1 MMPTTRAASTPSRRA
16 MRKAGSKGSPVE
28 SDLQLQFQFTRPRA
42 GRQADCCFNGGS
54 RRMLAPSCDVPKV
67 MKSLLARQT
76 AALLLCLL
84 LCGPMPL
91 GAQTSSPG
99 QSAGMVRVDPKRAQ
113 RAMERGIR
121 AESDGR
127 MDEALLAYDEAAR
140 YAPQDLAL
148 VGRGAALRSRLIR
161 EHVDHAERLAMD
173 GKVAQAKEELNTAMR
188 IDPTNQV
195 VAERIAEMDSMQ
207 DDEPPPKATEI
218 SGMPRLKP
226 QAGTRSFNLRG
237 DTRSVYEQVA
247 GAFGIKATFDP
258 DLVSRNVHL
267 QIDNVDFHTAVS
279 ILGSETGTFWRPI
292 DAALMFVAPDTLEK
306 RRQYG
311 LQAEQT
317 FALPSSV
324 APEEM
329 TELLRV
335 LREITGAMHIDLDAH
350 SRTITMRDAPER
362 LALAKELI
370 RQVDRARGEL
380 MLEIELL
387 EVDRNKAQQLG
398 ITPPSSTQAF
408 LISPNDVRT
417 LQNSKDLSNALTIL
431 GQLFSAKGL
440 SSIPG
445 FTLFGGGYTTFLLTL
460 PGVAANFSDAL
471 SLIQSGRQVLL
482 RAQNG
487 KPATFFVGDRFPV
500 TLSLLSGSLGTA
512 AFTANPGGVSNPFPS
527 TAYPA
532 GVGPVALV
540 AADFLNRGLIDLAA
554 VNELDNSVSIFLNQS
569 GNQGTF
575 AEATGSP
582 ISLGPKLTTAPAI
595 APAIASAVLTSNGF
609 HDLLI
614 TDPTTSTV
622 LILFGNGDGTFKT
635 PPTSIP
641 VGKGPSAIVTSDFDG
656 DGHQDFAVANFTD
669 NTFSVFLGGVDTS
682 GNPTFTPAAG
692 SPFPL
697 PTTVS
702 GPIAMVAADFN
713 RDGKPDL
720 AIVNQTT
727 LANPAISQ
735 GNVVVLEGNGDGT
748 FQQFPGS
755 PITAGMGNSPVAV
768 ASADLDGNT
777 SADLAIVNQQD
788 NSVTVLLN
796 NGDATFA
803 PGPNSPLSTSS
814 APTSVAIAD
823 FNQDGHADIAVTS
836 IDANTS
842 RVFLG
847 VTAGFFTSAFE
858 PPAGP
863 LGTNPTAIVA
873 AALVNGGFPDVA
885 ITNNVSG
892 AAGDV
897 TVILSPANLF
907 SSSGLAQQPYPGSE
921 YIDLG
926 VKIKATPTLHPN
938 NEVTLQ

>member
-1 MMPTTRAASTPSRRA
+1 
-16 MRKAGSKGSPVE
+16 
-28 SDLQLQFQFTRPRA
+28 
-42 GRQADCCFNGGS
+42 
-54 RRMLAPSCDVPKV
+54 

-76 AALLLCLL
+76 TALLLCLL

-91 GAQTSSPG
+91 GAQSSSPG

-113 RAMERGIR
+113 RALERGVR

-140 YAPQDLAL
+140 CAPQDLAL

-226 QAGTRSFNLRG
+226 QAGTHNFNLRG
-237 DTRSVYEQVA
+237 DTRSAYEQVA
-247 GAFGIKATFDP
+247 AAFGVKATFDP
-258 DLVSRNVHL
+258 ELVSRNVHL

-350 SRTITMRDAPER
+350 SRTITMRDSPER
-362 LALAKELI
+362 LALASELI
-370 RQVDRARGEL
+370 RQVERARGEL

-398 ITPPSSTQAF
+398 ITPPASTQAF
-408 LISPNDVRT
+408 LISPNDIRT

-487 KPATFFVGDRFPV
+487 KPATFFVGDRFPI

-512 AFTANPGGVSNPFPS
+512 ANPSATTPSALGVPTPTTFPE
-527 TAYPA
+527 TTFA
-532 GVGPVALV
+532 VGNNPVAL
-540 AADFLNRGLIDLAA
+540 AAIDFN
-554 VNELDNSVSIFLNQS
+554 
-569 GNQGTF
+569 
-575 AEATGSP
+575 
-582 ISLGPKLTTAPAI
+582 
-595 APAIASAVLTSNGF
+595 
-609 HDLLI
+609 
-614 TDPTTSTV
+614 
-622 LILFGNGDGTFKT
+622 
-635 PPTSIP
+635 
-641 VGKGPSAIVTSDFDG
+641 FDG
-656 DGHQDFAVANFTD
+656 LPDLAVANQVD
-669 NTFSVFLGGVDTS
+669 NT
-682 GNPTFTPAAG
+682 
-692 SPFPL
+692 
-697 PTTVS
+697 
-702 GPIAMVAADFN
+702 
-713 RDGKPDL
+713 
-720 AIVNQTT
+720 
-727 LANPAISQ
+727 ISILL
-735 GNVVVLEGNGDGT
+735 N
-748 FQQFPGS
+748 
-755 PITAGMGNSPVAV
+755 
-768 ASADLDGNT
+768 
-777 SADLAIVNQQD
+777 QD
-788 NSVTVLLN
+788 NGN
-796 NGDATFA
+796 FA
-803 PGPNSPLSTSS
+803 P
-814 APTSVAIAD
+814 A
-823 FNQDGHADIAVTS
+823 
-836 IDANTS
+836 
-842 RVFLG
+842 
-847 VTAGFFTSAFE
+847 
-858 PPAGP
+858 
-863 LGTNPTAIVA
+863 TN
-873 AALVNGGFPDVA
+873 
-885 ITNNVSG
+885 
-892 AAGDV
+892 
-897 TVILSPANLF
+897 
-907 SSSGLAQQPYPGSE
+907 
-921 YIDLG
+921 
-926 VKIKATPTLHPN
+926 
-938 NEVTLQ
+938 